1 MSALFADF
9 KRAQKQESGPLLA
22 ATLHPVAPPQNP
34 GLLRSFYNLSNP
46 TDVSADIRFYLLQDR
61 STSVKLPK
69 QEGKAWVDIFVALW
83 KTVGEVLKVEDSAQ
97 KGSWANVFEAWKELA
112 NLLIRGYSSSGFQ
125 AWTVPCLYVAG
136 KYLREFAI
144 KADSENSQGDSLTLD
159 DGIPDDIAGFE
170 KSAKLEEAAR
180 VINRMFTLCLSDRY
194 ASALL
199 NMKVRIAC
207 AK

>member
-9 KRAQKQESGPLLA
+9 KRAQKIESGPLLA
-22 ATLHPVAPPQNP
+22 AILTPIAPPQNP

-46 TDVSADIRFYLLQDR
+46 ADVSADLRYHLLQDR

-69 QEGKAWVDIFVALW
+69 QEGKAWVEIFVALW
-83 KTVGEVLKVEDSAQ
+83 KTVGEVLKAEDSTQ
-97 KGSWANVFEAWKELA
+97 KGGWANVFEAWKEVA

-136 KYLREFAI
+136 KYLRMFAI
-144 KADSENSQGDSLTLD
+144 KADSENSQGDSLAFD
-159 DGIPDDIAGFE
+159 DGLQDDVMGGFE
-170 KSAKLEEAAR
+170 KNAKLEEAAR

-194 ASALL
+194 VSTLCW
-199 NMKVRIAC
+199 V
-207 AK
+207 